1 MSHILH
7 GKEFGEHCE
16 RLKLERLQY
25 AQKIVVA
32 SMQLPF
38 LKGGV
43 CGGPEDVYR
52 RHATVYN
59 EFLKQKEL
67 KKKTETP
74 GVYVPTPPPDGLY
87 SKE

>member
-16 RLKLERLQY
+16 RLNLGRMQY
-25 AQKIVVA
+25 AEKIVLA
-32 SMQLPF
+32 SMKLPF

-43 CGGPEDVYR
+43 CAGPEDVYR

-59 EFLKQKEL
+59 EFLKQKEI

-74 GVYVPTPPPDGLY
+74 
-87 SKE
+87 